1 MNKRTIF
8 FGTAIVVITLVLVWV
23 VSRSRAQS
31 LSTGDSTTP
40 VVAVAK
46 VAREDLF
53 KQVTYPAEFRP
64 YVEVVLHAKVS
75 GYVDKMNVDFGDK
88 VKGGELLA
96 TIEVPELHDELNNA
110 IAAVQKAEADHTNAD
125 LIYARLVSVN
135 KEHPNLVAQQDLDTA
150 AANDQMAAA
159 EIAETKAD
167 VGKYETLVN
176 YTQITAPFDGVVTRR
191 YADPGAL
198 IQAGTSSDTQSLPL
212 VRVSDNYL
220 LRLDFPVDVDVVR
233 DIHTGDP
240 VQVQVESQG
249 GKTFDSTVSRFTY
262 DVDDNTRKMT
272 TEIEVPNPN
281 LELDPGMYANVT
293 LKVENHTN
301 VLAIPAEAII
311 AGETP
316 SVFVVTAKNEIEQ
329 RPVQLGMETPDKYE
343 VLSGLQEGD
352 LVVVGNHSEIVNGQ
366 TVQPKV
372 VELSMRG
379 EN

>member
-8 FGTAIVVITLVLVWV
+8 FGTATLVITLVLVWV
-23 VSRSRAQS
+23 VCRSRAQS
-31 LSTGDSTTP
+31 PSTGDSTTP
-40 VVAVAK
+40 VVGVAK

-53 KQVTYPAEFRP
+53 KQITYPAEFRP

-125 LIYARLVSVN
+125 LIYARLISVN

-150 AANDQMAAA
+150 AAHDQMAAA

-249 GKTFDSTVSRFTY
+249 GKTFAGAVSRFTY

-316 SVFVVTAKNEIEQ
+316 SVFVVTANNEIEQ

-352 LVVVGNHSEIVNGQ
+352 MVVVGNHSEIVTGQ
-366 TVQPKV
+366 KVQPKV